1 MQGFVAAMFL
11 FALTVMPAASGQAQQ
26 GSVIANSAGQNAAQ
40 TSSENKTAATTPET
54 KFEVADAMRRAILFT
69 KYGLDVRL
77 EMRDATMHA
86 RAIVTVKNEG
96 AAPLDAV
103 PLQISSS
110 FAWEAINAEGKAL
123 RFVHHMVATDADHTG
138 AMNEALVTLP
148 APLAAAGEQTLTV
161 FYSGSAAP
169 NAKRLEAIG
178 TPPDV
183 AIHADWDGIR
193 EEFTGLR
200 GFGNVLWYPVCDVPV
215 ALGDGD
221 RFFSAIGMT
230 KLRESAA
237 SVSMTVTEE
246 FTGGAPTVA
255 FLDGVTVPVE
265 VTPAPEGSDVPGI
278 ATAKLKETKL
288 GFATPTLFLARRALE
303 SGNNLKLYARQS
315 DAAATQSYMT
325 AASILSSQMT
335 DWFGA
340 KVKRELNVLD
350 PAEAED
356 SPFED
361 RALLVT
367 NIANVDPKKL
377 LGPMSHVLTHAYFPS
392 PRPWLEEGVAQ
403 FMASVWTEHQQ
414 GREAAITQMDNQR
427 GALSLAEPADPNHD
441 AGQPLIRA
449 HDPIFYRTKAA
460 YVFWML
466 RGIVGDKPL
475 MAALEQYDAAADQSS
490 DYFQHLLE
498 QTSGQ
503 KLDWF
508 FNDWVERDRGLPDLN
523 IQAVTPSQG
532 SGEDSY
538 IVAVTV
544 ANSGTAVADVPV
556 TVSSADATVTAE
568 MRIEA
573 GGRTTHRF
581 LVHGRP
587 KQVQVND
594 GTTPET
600 EASVHRKDIAYTP
613 AQ

>member
-1 MQGFVAAMFL
+1 MGRLVSLMFPL
-11 FALTVMPAASGQAQQ
+11 ALMAVPQTNGQAQQ
-26 GSVIANSAGQNAAQ
+26 GSVVANSAGQ
-40 TSSENKTAATTPET
+40 TSSENKTEIKTQATTPET
-54 KFEVADAMRRAILFT
+54 KFEVADGTRRAILFT
-69 KYGLDVRL
+69 KYALDVRL
-77 EMRDATMHA
+77 ETHDATMHA

-96 AAPLDAV
+96 TAPLEAI
-103 PLQISSS
+103 PLQVSSS
-110 FAWEAINAEGKAL
+110 LAWEAINAEGKAL
-123 RFVHHMVATDADHTG
+123 RFAHHTVATDADHTG
-138 AMNEALVTLP
+138 GMNEALVTLP
-148 APLAAAGEQTLTV
+148 APLHAGGEQTLTV
-161 FYSGSAAP
+161 FYSGALAP
-169 NAKRLEAIG
+169 TAQRLTSIG

-221 RFFSAIGMT
+221 RFFSSIGMA

-237 SVSMTVTEE
+237 NVSMTITEE
-246 FTGGAPTVA
+246 FTGAAPTVA
-255 FLDGVTVPVE
+255 FLDGVTAPVE

-288 GFATPTLFLARRALE
+288 GFATPTLFLAQRMLE
-303 SGNNLKLYARQS
+303 TGNNLKLYARQS

-340 KVKRELNVLD
+340 KAKRELSMLD
-350 PAEAED
+350 PAEADD
-356 SPFED
+356 SPFEE

-367 NIANVDPKKL
+367 SIANVDPKKL
-377 LGPMSHVLTHAYFPS
+377 LGPMSHVLTHAYFAS
-392 PRPWLEEGVAQ
+392 PHPWLEEGVAQ

-414 GREAAITQMDNQR
+414 GRETAITQMDNQR

-441 AGQPLIRA
+441 AGQPLVRA

-466 RGIVGDKPL
+466 KGIVGDKPL
-475 MAALEQYDAAADQSS
+475 MAALQEYDAAADQSS

-498 QTSGQ
+498 RTSGQ

-508 FNDWVERDRGLPDLN
+508 FNDWVERDRGLPDLS
-523 IQAVTPSQG
+523 IGAVTPSQG
-532 SGEDSY
+532 SGEGSY

-544 ANSGTAVADVPV
+544 ANSGTAVAEVPV
-556 TVSSADATVTAE
+556 TIDSEDATVTAQ

-573 GGRTTHRF
+573 GRRATRRF

-587 KQVQVND
+587 KEVQVND